1 MNPAVATR
9 RSWRP
14 ASLDAPVDA
23 ASLAAFRI
31 IFGLLMFAGVVRFLT
46 TGWIAPMYEKPTFFF
61 SYPGFEWV
69 TVWPAWGM
77 YLHYG
82 VLAVLALFIAA
93 GLWSRAAAA
102 LFTLGFAYTQLI
114 DVTNYLNHHYL
125 VVLLGALLVVLP
137 AHRTWSVDA
146 WRDPARRLDVVPAWT
161 LWLLRAQVGVVYV
174 FAGLAKAQP
183 DWLVHAQPLNI
194 WLSARTDTPVVGP
207 WLDERWVAYAASW
220 GGFLFDTTI
229 VLWLSWRRTR
239 VPAYVVLCAFH
250 GITGYFFNI
259 GMFPFIMTGAAL
271 VFFPPETWRRL
282 LRRPAIALDR
292 PAPRVVPRALGVILV
307 VHVALQIL
315 LPLRHHL
322 YPGALLWNEDG
333 MRFSWQVM
341 VREKHGSVT
350 YVVRFA
356 DGRKLEVPPRRYLTA
371 RQEREMSGQPD
382 LILQLARHVGA
393 ELRAAGHRDFTVH
406 AETAVSL
413 NGRTPAPLLDPAVD
427 LLSVR
432 DLGPRDWVTPAPTS
446 TPIHLKA
453 RP

>member
-1 MNPAVATR
+1 MFTAAAPRTN
-9 RSWRP
+9 WRP

-23 ASLAAFRI
+23 AGLAAFRI
-31 IFGLLMFAGVVRFLT
+31 IFGTIMFLGVCRFLA
-46 TGWIAPMYEKPTFFF
+46 TGWIDPMYVKPTYFFT
-61 SYPGFEWV
+61 YPGFEWV

-77 YLHYG
+77 YLHYA

-93 GLWSRAAAA
+93 GLRSRVAAA

-146 WRDPARRLDVVPAWT
+146 WRDPSRRIDTVPAWT
-161 LWLLRAQVGVVYV
+161 LWLLRAQIGVVYV
-174 FAGLAKAQP
+174 YAGLAKAQP
-183 DWLVHAQPLNI
+183 DWLLHAQPLNI
-194 WLSARTDTPVVGP
+194 WLSARTDTPIVGP

-239 VPAYVVLCAFH
+239 VPAYVVLCCFH

-271 VFFPPETWRRL
+271 VFFPPETWRKL
-282 LRRPAIALDR
+282 LRRPAVSLAR
-292 PAPRVVPRALGVILV
+292 PAPRVVPRALGWILAI
-307 VHVALQIL
+307 HIALQVVI
-315 LPLRHHL
+315 PLRHL
-322 YPGALLWNEDG
+322 AYPGDVLWNEDG
-333 MRFSWQVM
+333 MRFAWKVM

-356 DGRKLEVPPRRYLTA
+356 DGRKLEVPPGRYLTA

-382 LILQLARHVGA
+382 LIVQLARHIGD
-393 ELRAAGHRDFTVH
+393 EMRAAGHRGFTVH

-413 NGRTPAPLLDPAVD
+413 NGRTPVPMIDPSVD
-427 LLSVR
+427 LLTADDVMA
-432 DLGPRDWVTPAPTS
+432 PAPT
-446 TPIHLKA
+446 TNPIHLEA